1 MSFQLDLI
9 CMKYFL
15 LMRTSNLRV
24 LDIQCK
30 FKKLQYSFIENKF
43 QLTST
48 KYLPLIMKGYGY

>member
-30 FKKLQYSFIENKF
+30 LKKLQYRFIENKF

-48 KYLPLIMKGYGY
+48 KYLPLIRKGYGY